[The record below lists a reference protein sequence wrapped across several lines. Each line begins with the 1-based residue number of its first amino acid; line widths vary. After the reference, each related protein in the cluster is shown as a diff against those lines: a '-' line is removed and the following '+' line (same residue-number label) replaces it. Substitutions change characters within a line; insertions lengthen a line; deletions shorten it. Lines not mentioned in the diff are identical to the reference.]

1 MGWTMTK
8 IKIKGHGPAIQAAT
22 WLKNKGWH
30 YTIKLSNNNPFSAIY
45 DISISNREQAMIF
58 KLTFGAEIV

>member
-1 MGWTMTK
+1 MTTM
-8 IKIKGHGPAIQAAT
+8 KIKGHGPAVRAAT

-30 YTIKLSNNNPFSAIY
+30 YTIKLCNNNPFSAIY

-58 KLTFGAEIV
+58 KLTFGEEIV

>member
-1 MGWTMTK
+1 MTAM
-8 IKIKGHGPAIQAAT
+8 KIKGHGPAVAAAT

-30 YTIKLSNNNPFSAIY
+30 YSMKLSNNRPFSAIY
-45 DISISNREQAMIF
+45 DISISNREQALIF